1 MPDHSES
8 MTALPSVVP
17 SRAYASDIARLDRPS
32 IGSQDDACLVL
43 AQALSRFGQLSP
55 EEQCVAAP
63 SMADAIAV
71 NALAAGL
78 QPTSMIMRAA
88 SALRVVHEPGV
99 RLPSGEDAVTDLAIA
114 TQGVAEELEIAGGF
128 ELAFAMLNGLV
139 TSFASLMSSRM
150 HGNVLA
156 YQGRAVRQLGAL
168 DVAVELYADAFDIG
182 RASDCHEVIARALM
196 GRGVISVM
204 RGNYPSARE
213 HFERALLHADLAI
226 DPELIRSAHHGLLNC
241 GFASGDLDA
250 AMVHGWN
257 VLRLCIAPDSRAEA
271 LMNMAEICR
280 LTGEQDAAVRVYAVV
295 VEWSSV
301 PRVRLHAGSGALQSA
316 IASGRL
322 TEARRFAN
330 IVAELLPTVADL
342 YARSSVGVEFADSL
356 YQLGDP
362 AAPHRL
368 AEAQSLAVECSFH
381 EIVHRADRT
390 LDAWRDS
397 AVKLLDVVE
406 TRPHR
411 QPGPVRSEHFRTVL
425 RSLNGLTA
433 AVL

>member
-1 MPDHSES
+1 
-8 MTALPSVVP
+8 MTALPSVIP
-17 SRAYASDIARLDRPS
+17 SRAYASDIARLERPS

-55 EEQCVAAP
+55 EEQHVAAP
-63 SMADAIAV
+63 TMADAVAV

-78 QPTSMIMRAA
+78 QPSSMIMRAA
-88 SALRVVHEPGV
+88 SALRVVHEAGV
-99 RLPSGEDAVTDLAIA
+99 RLPSGEDAVTDLVIA

-139 TSFASLMSSRM
+139 TSFASLMSSRL

-156 YQGRAVRQLGAL
+156 HQGRAVRQLGAL
-168 DVAVELYADAFDIG
+168 DVAVELYADACDIG
-182 RASDCHEVIARALM
+182 LASGCHEVIARALM
-196 GRGVISVM
+196 GRGVISVT
-204 RGNYPSARE
+204 RRNYPSARG
-213 HFERALLHADLAI
+213 HFERALWHADVAI
-226 DPELIRSAHHGLLNC
+226 DPELIRAAHHGLLNC

-280 LTGEQDAAVRVYAVV
+280 LTGEHDAAMRVYAVV
-295 VEWSSV
+295 VGWSSV
-301 PRVRLHAGSGALQSA
+301 ARVRLHASSGGLQSA

-322 TEARRFAN
+322 AEARRFAN
-330 IVAELLPTVADL
+330 AVAELLPTAADS
-342 YARSSVGVEFADSL
+342 YTRAIIGIEFADSL
-356 YQLGDP
+356 RQMGDP
-362 AAPHRL
+362 SATQRL
-368 AEAQSLAVECSFH
+368 AEAQALAVECCFH
-381 EIVHRADRT
+381 ELVHRAELA

-397 AVKLLDVVE
+397 VPPQLLE
-406 TRPHR
+406 AAEAQPYGRR
-411 QPGPVRSEHFRTVL
+411 QSGPARSEHFRTVL